1 MGRLDGPATTEQPA
15 LAELVVAQAGPV
27 GGQVGA
33 ELGGHRGGQAGQ
45 PGHGLFHGRAL
56 SGPEAGVLGRQPAGG
71 RVGGRVGE
79 SVAHAKFGEGVIVN
93 IEGGGGNARAQINF
107 GQHGMKVLD
116 LGIAKLER
124 LGR

>member
-1 MGRLDGPATTEQPA
+1 MVSLGSDNAIAQKIAQKAT
-15 LAELVVAQAGPV
+15 
-27 GGQVGA
+27 GGGW
-33 ELGGHRGGQAGQ
+33 RI
-45 PGHGLFHGRAL
+45 
-56 SGPEAGVLGRQPAGG
+56 
-71 RVGGRVGE
+71 GE

-124 LGR
+124 L

>member
-1 MGRLDGPATTEQPA
+1 MAVAEGAGKLVRQP
-15 LAELVVAQAGPV
+15 
-27 GGQVGA
+27 QVG
-33 ELGGHRGGQAGQ
+33 LGRGAARGQ
-45 PGHGLFHGRAL
+45 PGFGQCDCTKDRAK
-56 SGPEAGVLGRQPAGG
+56 ATGG
-71 RVGGRVGE
+71 GWRIGE

-124 LGR
+124 L

>member
-1 MGRLDGPATTEQPA
+1 MPRQLFVEAVAGCGSVWVCHGCDLWRRRQGMATDG
-15 LAELVVAQAGPV
+15 LARQKIAQKST
-27 GGQVGA
+27 GGGW
-33 ELGGHRGGQAGQ
+33 RI
-45 PGHGLFHGRAL
+45 
-56 SGPEAGVLGRQPAGG
+56 
-71 RVGGRVGE
+71 GE